1 MRKPG
6 WYLES
11 DTVPM
16 FVNEHVHNLRFL
28 DAATPAA
35 AVAPQITSPGE
46 ATATA
51 RQVFNHLI
59 TATALPT
66 SFNAEGLP
74 KGLTVDMNTGLVSGA
89 PQVPG
94 TYTITVSATNNVG
107 TATKS
112 LTVTVG
118 HPA

>member
-16 FVNEHVHNLRFL
+16 FVNEHVKGLRFL
-28 DAATPAA
+28 DAAAA
-35 AVAPQITSPGE
+35 AASVAPHVTSAGE
-46 ATATA
+46 AAATA

-74 KGLTVDMNTGLVSGA
+74 KSLTVDT
-89 PQVPG
+89 
-94 TYTITVSATNNVG
+94 T
-107 TATKS
+107 
-112 LTVTVG
+112 
-118 HPA
+118 PA